1 MMASSS
7 VTKMPPIDPYA
18 WIERVVAIDPDR
30 LAVATPDGRRFSY
43 ADLDAGAAGY
53 AGALATLG
61 VVLGDRVL
69 VQAEKSVENVLLYLA
84 CLRMGA
90 IFVPLNTGYT
100 DAEIEYFLED
110 SDPRL
115 VIVAPPRASEMLAL
129 VNGRANLATL
139 GSRGDGSFAERAAT
153 SPPAPPRP
161 APDAGRLAAF
171 LYTSGTTGRPKGAM
185 LSCGNFTS
193 NAAVLAESW
202 RFTAGD
208 VLLHALPLF
217 HAHGLFVAVN
227 TVLAA
232 GASLVLMPRFD
243 AAEVVARLPDVTVFM
258 GVPTYYVR
266 LLGEAGLT
274 RKVAAGVRLFV
285 SGSAPLLADTHRA
298 FANRTGHQIL
308 ERYGMTETLMNTSN
322 PYDGAR
328 VPGTVGPPLPGIE
341 VKAVSAETGMPL
353 ADGEVGMLVVRG
365 PNLFKGYWRNPA
377 KTAKDMRADGF
388 FITGD
393 LGMIDGNGYVH
404 IVGRGKDLI
413 ISGGYNVYPREVE
426 AELDALATI
435 DESAVIGVSHAD
447 FGEAVIAVLVPLAGA
462 VIDEAA
468 VRKAMAARL
477 ARYKLPKAYVI
488 RDALPRNA
496 MGKVI
501 KQQLRT
507 ELAAILTG

>member
-1 MMASSS
+1 MTVSATTTASA
-7 VTKMPPIDPYA
+7 PIDPYG
-18 WIERVVAIDPDR
+18 WVEQVVASDPDR
-30 LAVATPDGRRFSY
+30 PAIATPDGRQLRY
-43 ADLDAGAAGY
+43 RDLDSSAAAY
-53 AGALATLG
+53 AGALAASG
-61 VVLGDRVL
+61 VVAGDRVL
-69 VQAEKSVENVLLYLA
+69 VQIEKSVEMILLYLA

-100 DAEIEYFLED
+100 DAEIDYFLGD
-110 SDPRL
+110 SDPGL
-115 VIVAPPRASEMLAL
+115 VVVSPAREADAITL
-129 VNGRANLATL
+129 VNGRAGVVTL
-139 GSRGDGSFAERAAT
+139 GEKGDGSLADLAARAPA
-153 SPPAPPRP
+153 APPRP
-161 APDAGRLAAF
+161 APDGDRLAAF

-185 LSCGNFTS
+185 LTCGNFTS
-193 NAAVLAESW
+193 NAAVLADSW
-202 RFTAGD
+202 RFTKGD

-232 GASLVLMPRFD
+232 GASMILLPRFD
-243 AAEVVARLPDVTVFM
+243 AGDVLGWLPRASVFM

-266 LLGEAGLT
+266 LLGETGLT
-274 RKVAAGVRLFV
+274 REVAAGIRLFV
-285 SGSAPLLADTHRA
+285 SGSAPLLAETHRA
-298 FANRTGHQIL
+298 FAARTGHQIL

-322 PYDGAR
+322 PYDGVR

-341 VKAVSAETGMPL
+341 VRVVAVETGAPL
-353 ADGEVGMLVVRG
+353 PDGEVGLIVVRG

-377 KTAKDMRADGF
+377 KTAEDMRADGF

-393 LGMIDGNGYVH
+393 LGMIDSNGYVH

-426 AELDALATI
+426 AELDALASV
-435 DESAVIGVSHAD
+435 DESAVIGVPHAD
-447 FGEAVIAVLVPLAGA
+447 FGEAVVAVLVPRVGA

-468 VRKAMAARL
+468 VREAMTARL

-496 MGKVI
+496 MGKVM

-507 ELAAILTG
+507 ELAAVL